1 MSTFHKSTRNPDTG
15 KWEIAIWLDD
25 HFGSH
30 HYGVQFPDGN
40 IHDARE
46 RALETREREEGEVCK
61 IKDCYC
67 QTKAACLCLPPC
79 ADGGEKHK
87 KEVNKAYD
95 DMNDITE
102 IGIERAYCHD
112 CDQTTYG
119 IQKCMRCNKEKPS
132 VPQGIIEKVYDDWM
146 CARDRTHDG
155 QIRLVLDSIEEVL
168 NAVLD
173 NTHVKYS
180 LDTIHD
186 IIKDIQRIRKKIK

>member
-30 HYGVQFPDGN
+30 HYGVEFPDGN
-40 IHDARE
+40 IYDAGE

-67 QTKAACLCLPPC
+67 KQ
-79 ADGGEKHK
+79 D
-87 KEVNKAYD
+87 
-95 DMNDITE
+95 DITE

-173 NTHVKYS
+173 NTHIKYS